1 MSFTIASLKGKINY
15 FFTSTIVVLKAWC
28 KVRTEP
34 KSGIP
39 ESKPEPYNANLEAP
53 IFSVHRAALIRYDSI
68 KPEKTI
74 KSKICKI
81 IIKIYISENLFKK

>member
-1 MSFTIASLKGKINY
+1 MSFTIASLKGKIS
-15 FFTSTIVVLKAWC
+15 TSTIVVLKVQC

-53 IFSVHRAALIRYDSI
+53 IFSVHRAALVLCDY
-68 KPEKTI
+68 K
-74 KSKICKI
+74 
-81 IIKIYISENLFKK
+81 

>member
-1 MSFTIASLKGKINY
+1 MFHKYNLQCHLLSQASKERL
-15 FFTSTIVVLKAWC
+15 FSTSTIVVLKAQC

-53 IFSVHRAALIRYDSI
+53 IFSVHRAAL
-68 KPEKTI
+68 E
-74 KSKICKI
+74 
-81 IIKIYISENLFKK
+81 ISVAKNGKR

>member
-1 MSFTIASLKGKINY
+1 MWFTIASLQGKIIP
-15 FFTSTIVVLKAWC
+15 TSTIVVLKAQC

-53 IFSVHRAALIRYDSI
+53 IFLVHRAAL
-68 KPEKTI
+68 K
-74 KSKICKI
+74 KSE
-81 IIKIYISENLFKK
+81 SVVVFR